1 MNVRQHFGH
10 LKSSQKTIALS
21 KKRKHKCGERTCTY
35 LSMNTSV
42 LTWPTPDMA
51 KSCVVMFE
59 QWVSVSF
66 DFSYNFM
73 FSTPKS
79 SQKGALEAS

>member
-1 MNVRQHFGH
+1 M
-10 LKSSQKTIALS
+10 
-21 KKRKHKCGERTCTY
+21 RKRTCIY
-35 LSMNTSV
+35 LPMSMSV

-51 KSCVVMFE
+51 KSGVVMFE
-59 QWVSVSF
+59 EWVSVSF

-73 FSTPKS
+73 FSTSKS